1 MSEPRQL
8 PRPEGLLALVRG
20 EPKLCVHGNPAGW
33 LDTRKLNKICGDC
46 RREEAAVE
54 RTGSLRERTNP

>member
-8 PRPEGLLALVRG
+8 GLDEGLALVRP
-20 EPKLCVHGNPAGW
+20 EPKTCVHGNPAGY
-33 LDTRKLNKICGDC
+33 LDSRRLNKICGDC

-54 RTGSLRERTNP
+54 RTGSIRERTP